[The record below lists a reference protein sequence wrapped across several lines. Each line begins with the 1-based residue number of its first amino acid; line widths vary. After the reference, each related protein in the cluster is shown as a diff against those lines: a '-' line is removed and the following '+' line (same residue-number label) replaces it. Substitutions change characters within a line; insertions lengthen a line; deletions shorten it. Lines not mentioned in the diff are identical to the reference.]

1 MFAVVDIAGF
11 QEKVSEGDKL
21 RVPTLQAE
29 EGNSVTFDKVLMLVK
44 GDSDMK
50 VGTPYVSGAAVEV
63 KVMGHGKGDKI
74 RVFAMKRR
82 KRYRRVY
89 GHRQGYT
96 DIEVTKIRASG
107 ATAAKAAAPKKEE
120 VAEKKKEEK

>member
-50 VGTPYVSGAAVEV
+50 IGTPYVSGAAVEV
-63 KVMGHGKGDKI
+63 KVMGHGRGDKI
-74 RVFAMKRR
+74 RVFSMKRR

-96 DIEVTKIRASG
+96 DIEVTKIKATG
-107 ATAAKAAAPKKEE
+107 ATAAKAEAPKAKT
-120 VAEKKKEEK
+120 AEKTEEK